1 MLGDDDMFSSDLT
14 DAELAG
20 RLGSVQVPS
29 PPTYPFPVSF
39 THPPSRLWPRGGP
52 ASNLLRACGC
62 GWACTCAC
70 PVSCARAPRGAAQ
83 APTLVVVS
91 LEDEYVPPHVVRPP
105 SRSPLAAR
113 ALACAR
119 PRAPVHMCARTPA
132 AHLRVPP
139 SPSKFPMDTG
149 SCSPVPHRPTC
160 TCPNPPPSGRTRR
173 RSAAAWRRRCRG
185 AAQSSC
191 PPTTPSPGGASE
203 RAARLAAVLRCWAAP
218 SP

>member
-113 ALACAR
+113 AGAWAR
-119 PRAPVHMCARTPA
+119 
-132 AHLRVPP
+132 
-139 SPSKFPMDTG
+139 
-149 SCSPVPHRPTC
+149 
-160 TCPNPPPSGRTRR
+160 PNPPPSGRTRR